1 MRQKKKRYDPRNR
14 WSAKYQKD
22 VGLWIPSRKITYL
35 YWFKFL
41 QIAERDPSL
50 TIDWSKY
57 QGWGGRDAILN
68 MTFDDW
74 WTEHW
79 IDLFGIQKEG
89 DVPKY
94 PLSTKRPKTDAIRYA
109 LRLYENKHR
118 GSTWEI
124 AIWFK
129 KHEKRT
135 YFLEFFGK
143 IDEGLNTT
151 TRLRRDDSGIAYDEN
166 RDAYLNRLQKQD
178 VQRKVVRYL
187 KAADKH
193 LNNVCNGIFP

>member
-1 MRQKKKRYDPRNR
+1 
-14 WSAKYQKD
+14 
-22 VGLWIPSRKITYL
+22 
-35 YWFKFL
+35 
-41 QIAERDPSL
+41 
-50 TIDWSKY
+50 
-57 QGWGGRDAILN
+57 

-129 KHEKRT
+129 KREKRT